1 MTSQPGCSVFSSSN
15 GRLALNL
22 TTLWESWESPE
33 LWLYSDLPE
42 ACTCACLD
50 KQRCQRL
57 GTASVVCIEV
67 CISVNKVCTHG
78 WWSLEASK
86 PRSLEDVEVDNPA
99 HFHQLLQS
107 LPTQVRGGEYVL
119 GICFVLHGDKQYIR
133 RHSTTFLHGF
143 EIVFHQLKFQWV
155 YHFLEDW
162 TSKTLLVHSTNSQRQ
177 CCPPSGPEDIEKDPT
192 PPCGISCISC
202 PFGTKLLK
210 FAQGMYCLW
219 NHCAAKGRNCEALRL
234 FVLSWFVSAWNHFE
248 LQPTCKDMK
257 GLSALATEQAVAMLP
272 DTKRCSSN
280 SF

>member
-1 MTSQPGCSVFSSSN
+1 VCSAAQTGVWHSIWPHCGNRGNPRNYGYIQTFLRRVLVHAWTNRDARDS
-15 GRLALNL
+15 ALRQWFAL
-22 TTLWESWESPE
+22 
-33 LWLYSDLPE
+33 
-42 ACTCACLD
+42 
-50 KQRCQRL
+50 KF
-57 GTASVVCIEV
+57 ASVSIKCAHMV
-67 CISVNKVCTHG
+67 G
-78 WWSLEASK
+78 EASK